1 MISFFRFVMVMTSFD
16 SLLDQCTCF
25 RTRQTAHLSRSSP
38 GVGFH
43 PNLHP
48 NQGFIRVHDI
58 YYCCVNRFYNRTK
71 LYRIAH
77 YLQPSPTSSP
87 VSRTKIRTNIRPDF
101 LFVRPMWR
109 TFVNLCFQYRSDLF
123 AQMDDFSPE
132 KTHSWHDSWQ
142 GKRYNRLKNHV
153 IKI

>member
-1 MISFFRFVMVMTSFD
+1 MPFSMISFFRFVMVMTSFD
-16 SLLDQCTCF
+16 LLLDQCTCF

-71 LYRIAH
+71 LYIIAH

-87 VSRTKIRTNIRPDF
+87 VSRTTEPLVNQGVPLLFGTSDPHLTPIGFLRFGCGLGMSHSASKKFCIRSALSLLMVSVT
-101 LFVRPMWR
+101 
-109 TFVNLCFQYRSDLF
+109 C
-123 AQMDDFSPE
+123 A
-132 KTHSWHDSWQ
+132 
-142 GKRYNRLKNHV
+142 
-153 IKI
+153 